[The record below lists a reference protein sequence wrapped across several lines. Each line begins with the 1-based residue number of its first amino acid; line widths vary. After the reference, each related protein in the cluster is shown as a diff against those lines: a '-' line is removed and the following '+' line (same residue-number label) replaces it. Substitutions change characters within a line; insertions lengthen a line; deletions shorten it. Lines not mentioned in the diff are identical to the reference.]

1 MKVEGKLAMKFWKTA
16 ALASM
21 VIALLFA
28 VGCGSTAKQE
38 KVVVV
43 YTSVD
48 QEHAEPIL
56 KKFSAA
62 TGIKVLPVFD
72 VEAAKTTGL
81 VNRLIA
87 EKNKPQADVFWN
99 SEFMQTMLLKEKGV
113 LAPYQSPIAK
123 DLPADYRDSENFWT
137 AFGGRARVLIVNTS
151 LVKPEQYPKSI
162 FDLVKTEY
170 PGKDSAI
177 AYPMFG
183 TTATHAAAL
192 YAALGPEKG
201 KKYFTD
207 LKANQVQIVD
217 GNSVVRDLV
226 AQGKLKMGLTDSD
239 DACGAVKKGAPV
251 KVIIPDQDGFGTLV
265 VPNTVA
271 MIAGAPHPDTAKV
284 LIDYLLSKENEEELM
299 KIGFNQVS
307 TRNIGN
313 SGSCLEQKEIQRMK
327 VDFPSV
333 YRQLAAVKQE
343 LAEVFVR

>member
-1 MKVEGKLAMKFWKTA
+1 MMHFWQKI
-16 ALASM
+16 ALAGLA
-21 VIALLFA
+21 VLLMLA
-28 VGCGSTAKQE
+28 AGCSGQQE

-56 KKFSAA
+56 KKFAAA

-87 EKNKPQADVFWN
+87 EKSKPQADVFWN

-113 LAPYQSPIAK
+113 LAPYQSPAAK
-123 DLPADYRDSENFWT
+123 DLPQDYRDSENCWT
-137 AFGGRARVLIVNTS
+137 AFGGRARVLIVNTI
-151 LVKPEQYPKSI
+151 LVPPDKYPRSI
-162 FDLVKTEY
+162 FDLVRSGEA
-170 PGKDSAI
+170 GKESAI

-192 YAALGPEKG
+192 YAALGPEQG
-201 KKYFTD
+201 RQYFTD
-207 LKANQVQIVD
+207 LKQRQVQVVD

-226 AQGKLKMGLTDSD
+226 AQGRLKMGLTDSD
-239 DACGAVKKGAPV
+239 DACGALQKGAPV
-251 KVIIPDQDGFGTLV
+251 KVIIPDQDSLGTLV

-284 LIDYLLSKENEEELM
+284 LIDYLLSKETEAELM
-299 KIGFNQVS
+299 KLGFSQVS
-307 TRNIGN
+307 TRDIANTGY
-313 SGSCLEQKEIQRMK
+313 CLEQKEIRRMK
-327 VDFPSV
+327 VDFPAV

-343 LAEVFVR
+343 LAQIFVR